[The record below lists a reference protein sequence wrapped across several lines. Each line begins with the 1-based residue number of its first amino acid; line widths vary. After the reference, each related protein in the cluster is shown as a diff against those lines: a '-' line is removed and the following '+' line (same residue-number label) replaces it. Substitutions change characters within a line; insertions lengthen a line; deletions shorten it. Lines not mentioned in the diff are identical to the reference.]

1 MKYTKLSAAAALAA
15 GSALILSACA
25 PGGGDDA
32 DDDDG
37 DANAA
42 QLGYGQLCNTGRWD
56 NCSRQTHIMLGRNM
70 ANVWS
75 EYGRD
80 TGIML

>member
-1 MKYTKLSAAAALAA
+1 MEYAQLYRR
-15 GSALILSACA
+15 GSKQTSSITNGG
-25 PGGGDDA
+25 GGGDDA

-37 DANAA
+37 DRNTA
-42 QLGYGQLCNTGRWD
+42 QLGYGQLCNTGRRD